1 MRSDLSTV
9 IVLAE
14 WIEFFEAGTTSKAT
28 PPRYRKLK
36 LLMYEVEKPMVGK
49 DSIIIMNSLDH
60 SLECNVSYFP
70 FFTQKVR
77 L

>member
-1 MRSDLSTV
+1 MS
-9 IVLAE
+9 
-14 WIEFFEAGTTSKAT
+14 
-28 PPRYRKLK
+28 
-36 LLMYEVEKPMVGK
+36 EVEQPMVGK

-70 FFTQKVR
+70 LKTKKVR